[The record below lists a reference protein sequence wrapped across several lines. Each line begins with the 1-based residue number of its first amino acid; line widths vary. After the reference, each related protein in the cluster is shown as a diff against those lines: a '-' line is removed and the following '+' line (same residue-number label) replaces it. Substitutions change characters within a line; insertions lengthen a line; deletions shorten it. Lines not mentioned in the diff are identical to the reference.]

1 MKIRVNNTPL
11 ELHSGARVKDAIVSF
26 YTQAGRRV
34 PKRLPPVEDRF
45 GNRVAPDGELSEGN
59 ALFILSGRR
68 KRAASMKI
76 IVAVLAT
83 ALLSGC
89 GSARHTGATVS
100 DEKQAGTPPA
110 TEQHTV
116 GSPANGKHGVIS
128 PDPAKHEV
136 TAVPTERQAVIF
148 AVNDMHAA
156 IDNFPKLAWIVDSL
170 KAIYPDLLLVA
181 AGDNQTGNPV
191 NDQFPEKGWPIID
204 LMNATGFDL
213 SAVGNHEFD
222 TGPEGFGNLTGKANF
237 SFICANVSTDSQ
249 RNLLISPYRIITLP
263 NGLRLAFLGLLQLGQ
278 NGIPDTH
285 PDNARVFSFRSPFE
299 VASEYLWLKDS
310 SDIFIAL
317 THIGFEEDVRLAETM
332 PAGIDLIIGG
342 HSHTRVE
349 KEQIHNGIMITQAEN
364 KLKYGTLIR
373 LIVSGDGAVQRS
385 MQLIDIRNSE
395 KETPAIRALV
405 DRYNDN
411 PVLNE
416 VIATAT
422 DDFSSYEELGYLM
435 ADAQREAAGADIA
448 LMNPGGVRIDR
459 LEKGPVSIK
468 NVYQLDPF
476 GNELVVTKLTGDE
489 IYSLMHAAWPV
500 DDKSPVYPS
509 GVTTEVKV
517 NEEGDPESI
526 AILTEDGNPM
536 DMSRIYIVAMNSYM
550 TQVYKY
556 EHADPGQSLF
566 FTTAEALINYL
577 KKQGDVRSYRDEKR
591 VQILK
596 GK

>member
-1 MKIRVNNTPL
+1 MKITVNNTPL
-11 ELHSGARVKDAIVSF
+11 ELHGGARVKDAIVSF

-59 ALFILSGRR
+59 ALFIVYRRR
-68 KRAASMKI
+68 KRVASAKI
-76 IVAVLAT
+76 IAAVLAT

-89 GSARHTGATVS
+89 GTTRHASTTV
-100 DEKQAGTPPA
+100 PA
-110 TEQHTV
+110 
-116 GSPANGKHGVIS
+116 
-128 PDPAKHEV
+128 
-136 TAVPTERQAVIF
+136 ERQAVIF

-170 KAIYPDLLLVA
+170 KAIYPDMLLVA

-191 NDQFPEKGWPIID
+191 NDQFPEKGWPMID

-222 TGPEGFGNLTGKANF
+222 TGPEGFGTLTGKADF
-237 SFICANVSTDSQ
+237 SFICANVSTASQ
-249 RNLLISPYRIITLP
+249 PALRISPYRIITLP
-263 NGLRLAFLGLLQLGQ
+263 NGLRVAFLGLLQLGQ

-285 PDNARVFSFRSPFE
+285 PDNAKAFSFRSPFE
-299 VASEYLWLKDS
+299 TAPEYLWLKDS

-332 PAGIDLIIGG
+332 PAGLDLIIGG

-373 LIVSGDGAVQRS
+373 LTVSGDGAVQRN
-385 MQLIDIRNSE
+385 MQLIDIRNSK
-395 KETPAIRALV
+395 KEAPAIRAMV

-476 GNELVVTKLTGDE
+476 GNELVVTRLTGEE
-489 IYSLMHAAWPV
+489 IYSLMRAAWPV
-500 DDKSPVYPS
+500 DDNSPLLPS
-509 GVTTEVKV
+509 GIRTELKLDAQG
-517 NEEGDPESI
+517 NPEQI
-526 AILTEDGNPM
+526 TILTEDGNTL
-536 DMSRIYIVAMNSYM
+536 DMSRIYSVAMNSYM

-577 KKQGDVRSYRDEKR
+577 KKQGDVKSYRNERR
-591 VQILK
+591 VAITK
-596 GK
+596 